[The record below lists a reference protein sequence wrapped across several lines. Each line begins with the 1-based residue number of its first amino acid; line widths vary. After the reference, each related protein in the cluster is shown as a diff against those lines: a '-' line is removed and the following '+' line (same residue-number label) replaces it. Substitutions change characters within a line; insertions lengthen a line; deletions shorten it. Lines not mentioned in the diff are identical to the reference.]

1 MSMPVRAVNAVDQC
15 KGWSHQAIYIGGGM
29 GQQHGCVCHHLGD
42 EHGLHDHTS
51 AVGGFTPKG
60 CDNTFF
66 ARTISRPNCGVE
78 PSELKGMC
86 PTCHSYIV
94 HTRSANLVDAAQ

>member
-15 KGWSHQAIYIGGGM
+15 KGWSNQAIYIGGGM

-51 AVGGFTPKG
+51 AGGVSLQKG
-60 CDNTFF
+60 VTTLFLR
-66 ARTISRPNCGVE
+66 ALYLGQIVE
-78 PSELKGMC
+78 LSLQ
-86 PTCHSYIV
+86 T
-94 HTRSANLVDAAQ
+94 